1 MLTELVGGMLGVL
14 FMNSEVLPS
23 CRFSPFVRV
32 FMVLSLRGFVFK
44 MSVVFSDVIL
54 CCVGEMVRVVCV
66 CPDVD
71 ENA

>member
-1 MLTELVGGMLGVL
+1 ML

-44 MSVVFSDVIL
+44 MSVVFSDEIYAALGKWLEPLVFAL
-54 CCVGEMVRVVCV
+54 MLMKMLELEGAM
-66 CPDVD
+66 DWM
-71 ENA
+71 